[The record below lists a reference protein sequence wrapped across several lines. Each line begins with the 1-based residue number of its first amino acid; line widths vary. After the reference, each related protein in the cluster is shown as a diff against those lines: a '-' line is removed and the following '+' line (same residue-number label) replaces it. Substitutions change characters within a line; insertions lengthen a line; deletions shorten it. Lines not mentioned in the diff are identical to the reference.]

1 MRKDTIEVKLT
12 SYGTLEVVTI
22 PVKLY
27 KDSYKVVKLRAVAID
42 KGEQAIMKVYTSAE
56 DESGEIVWTS
66 KAYELPSIDIEIV
79 GGVVYRVYEDY
90 IPQEFCA
97 EDGDIVV
104 NFAYVDIDDNKVE
117 QIITTGELNLFI
129 GGNGYNA
136 NGVVLPQNDGLA
148 SKINQILADKGG
160 YDLKIRTQGEFEAFC
175 QSIEDGTCTATS
187 VLFVGDGGNLKFSK
201 IGGYGLWLPTTLKRI
216 DGINNAIIY
225 ATNNS
230 VDNYHSAYVLSYKD
244 KPTTDG
250 YSISNLTIIS
260 EKGESSRPLN
270 ALGSFVNVINCHV
283 EVDLANFSMGIVNCD
298 NLVNCSVIGNS
309 SGGAY
314 QGYYNCSNLVNCS
327 VNAGVRFVYCQNLV
341 NCIITGTDNPENF
354 GAFYQC
360 KNVSSTCM
368 GNIQYSNARAEVGAT
383 LGDID
388 TAINNLSTEL
398 GGEIDDKTSGVVRS
412 GVDQDVSG
420 EKYFHADNTYIDL
433 DRGKVAIVDNSGNGL
448 VGTSIGDGEV
458 FVGTFNNYGIAN
470 KGVYIDADGV
480 DVKGNFTR
488 NGVAVATTDD
498 VQSAL
503 KNTNNVGLN
512 TTNKTIIGAINELNA
527 KITASSSSLQNIL
540 GV

>member
-27 KDSYKVVKLRAVAID
+27 KDSYKVVKLRVIAEDRDDAVL
-42 KGEQAIMKVYTSAE
+42 KVYGSGT
-56 DESGEIVWTS
+56 DESGENVWTTQ
-66 KAYELPSIDIEIV
+66 AYLLPYVDKDFIN
-79 GGVVYRVYEDY
+79 GVACNVYEDY
-90 IPQEFCA
+90 LPQEFCSN
-97 EDGDIVV
+97 DGDLVL
-104 NFAYVDIDDNKVE
+104 NFAQVVLESNEVVE
-117 QIITTGELNLFI
+117 VVTSGELNLFVS
-129 GGNGYNA
+129 GNGFNY
-136 NGVVLPQNDGLA
+136 NGVVISQQDSLA
-148 SKINQILADKGG
+148 NKINQVLANTGG

-270 ALGSFVNVINCHV
+270 ALGSFVNMINCHV

-298 NLVNCSVIGNS
+298 NLVNCSLIGNS

-327 VNAGVRFVYCQNLV
+327 VNAGVRFVSCQNLV

-398 GGEIDDKTSGVVRS
+398 GGEIDDKTSDVVRS
-412 GVDQDVSG
+412 GVDQDVGG
-420 EKYFHADNTYIDL
+420 EKYFYADNTYIDL

-527 KITASSSSLQNIL
+527 KITASASSIQNIL